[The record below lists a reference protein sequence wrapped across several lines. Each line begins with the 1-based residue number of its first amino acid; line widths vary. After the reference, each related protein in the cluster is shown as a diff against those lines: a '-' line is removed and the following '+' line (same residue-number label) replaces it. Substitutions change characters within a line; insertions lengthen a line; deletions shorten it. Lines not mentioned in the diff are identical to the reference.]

1 MARAEKLP
9 KPRALPSVPGGRE
22 QAFRVRERV
31 SVPGD
36 RGLSAAPA
44 MGRANGPQAVAVN
57 RAVGVQVLPEEAVRV
72 AAVVPVEEG
81 AAGEGMKVSHIYI
94 GAMIHYEK
102 KWDS

>member
-1 MARAEKLP
+1 MAKAEGLP

-31 SVPGD
+31 SVPGN

-57 RAVGVQVLPEEAVRV
+57 RAVGVQVLLKEAVLVEV
-72 AAVVPVEEG
+72 AVPVEEG
-81 AAGEGMKVSHIYI
+81 AAGKGMKASHI
-94 GAMIHYEK
+94 
-102 KWDS
+102 